1 MKKVFILA
9 PMVSERNEFMKE
21 LKASVEELKNNGYNA
36 IGDSFTFG
44 LAAEHAPMSAYFAL
58 DTIVNE
64 LDAAYLMPGYEANPL
79 NEIFLDLCKDA
90 GKEILNPEI
99 INKPKNKNLIFISGP
114 ITGIKDYKDK
124 FNEAEKYLQ
133 NNGFVNIINPAKVA
147 EALPVD
153 AIKYED
159 FLKID
164 LQMLNACSMIYMLKG
179 WDNSKGACKEH
190 EYAINHGIDII
201 YQR

>member
-9 PMVSERNEFMKE
+9 PMVSERNMKE
-21 LKASVEELKNNGYNA
+21 LKASAEELKNNGYNA

-44 LAAEHAPMSAYFAL
+44 LAAELDPMSAYFAL

-64 LDAAYLMPGYEANPL
+64 LDAAYLMPGYETNPL

-90 GKEILNPEI
+90 RKEILTSDNI
-99 INKPKNKNLIFISGP
+99 RKLKQNKNLIFISGP
-114 ITGIKDYKDK
+114 ITGIKNYKDK

-147 EALPVD
+147 EALPAD

>member
-9 PMVSERNEFMKE
+9 PMASERNEFMKE

-44 LAAEHAPMSAYFAL
+44 LAAEHAQLSAYFAL

-64 LDAAYLMPGYEANPL
+64 LDVAYLMPGYETNPL

-114 ITGIKDYKDK
+114 IKGIKDYKDK

-179 WDNSKGACKEH
+179 WDNSKGAGKEH

>member
-9 PMVSERNEFMKE
+9 PSLKSEESIKP
-21 LKASVEELKNNGYNA
+21 LKAAITELESNDYDV
-36 IGDSFTFG
+36 IGDSYTFG
-44 LAAEHAPMSAYFAL
+44 ITAVLNPISTFFRKDE
-58 DTIVNE
+58 IVNE
-64 LDAAYLMPGYEANPL
+64 LDAAYLMSGYETNPL

-90 GKEILNPEI
+90 RKEILTSDNI
-99 INKPKNKNLIFISGP
+99 RKLKQNKNLIFISGP
-114 ITGIKDYKDK
+114 ITGIKNYKDK

-147 EALPVD
+147 EALPAD

-179 WDNSKGACKEH
+179 WDNSKGACEEH